1 MIECLNSAG
10 IGFPLAFK
18 LVAKCAIHTVKAVFT
33 ALDAFPLINV
43 SEARY
48 SLIFAICD
56 TSLFIQKETFGRR
69 AGGALNGRA
78 LAGLAFTIVARLAI
92 QSVINE
98 ISYAIEA

>member
-10 IGFPLAFK
+10 MGFPLAFK

-48 SLIFAICD
+48 SLCFAICD
-56 TSLFIQKETFGRR
+56 TSLFIQEETFSCR
-69 AGGALNGRA
+69 ARSALNGGTFAGQA
-78 LAGLAFTIVARLAI
+78 LTIIAWLAI

-98 ISYAIEA
+98 ISYAKEA